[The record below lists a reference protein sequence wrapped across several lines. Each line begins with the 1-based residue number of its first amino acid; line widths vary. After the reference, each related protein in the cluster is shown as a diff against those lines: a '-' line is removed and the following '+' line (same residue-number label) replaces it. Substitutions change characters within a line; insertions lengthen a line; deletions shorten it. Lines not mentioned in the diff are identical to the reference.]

1 MGLRSLRYGN
11 RHKFAA
17 RYFLIQLGAHAEV
30 TGLDVFFHEGCHVFP
45 EEPFLKGG
53 EGSVSSEVPH
63 GQTIVEA
70 PQDSNLKG
78 SLIRYINP

>member
-1 MGLRSLRYGN
+1 MGSRSLRYRN

-17 RYFLIQLGAHAEV
+17 KYFLIQLGAHAEV
-30 TGLDVFFHEGCHVFP
+30 TGLDVFFHEGCHVFS

-53 EGSVSSEVPH
+53 EGLILSKVPH
-63 GQTIVEA
+63 GQTIMKA
-70 PQDSNLKG
+70 SQDSNLKG